1 MSEYFIDDCRDDI
14 YLLVN
19 TGVGEAV
26 ITDNPS
32 GVIHGWITSDYD
44 NSVKNLDEFKVY
56 CYRKNKGDIKSPEFK
71 ESCIPGFIRAERRV
85 KAKVEVT
92 VTVE

>member
-1 MSEYFIDDCRDDI
+1 M
-14 YLLVN
+14 LVN

-44 NSVKNLDEFKVY
+44 NSVKNLSEFKVY
-56 CYRKNKGDIKSPEFK
+56 CYRKNKESITSPEFK
-71 ESCIPGFIRAERRV
+71 KSCIPGFIRSERCV